1 MAGKCGPLLAA
12 LLLIVVVPTF
22 LRGQNSVEDRIP
34 FLAPELE
41 RLRASTL
48 IKPTLIKPTLIQ
60 PGRSPLSSNFP
71 LQSPGFPG
79 AAVFRQL
86 VSAAGIIFSG
96 RVTSVGHRP
105 LPSEQDPT
113 ATLVT
118 FQVERAIRGISTG
131 QTFTIHEWSGLWSR
145 GERYRVG
152 EHVLLFLYAPGKLG
166 LTSPVAGAMGR
177 FALDTEGRILIN
189 GQQSASF
196 MTDPILGGKAVVP
209 YADFVLAVRGY
220 SREE

>member
-1 MAGKCGPLLAA
+1 MAGKCWRLLAA
-12 LLLIVVVPTF
+12 LLLIFVVPAS
-22 LRGQNSVEDRIP
+22 LRGQDSIQDRIP

-41 RLRASTL
+41 RLRSSTL
-48 IKPTLIKPTLIQ
+48 IETPLIKPALIE
-60 PGRSPLSSNFP
+60 PGRILLPPNLP
-71 LQSPGFPG
+71 LQSPAFPG
-79 AAVFRQL
+79 AAVFSRL

-96 RVTSVGHRP
+96 RVTSVGRRP
-105 LPSEQDPT
+105 LPSGQDPA

-118 FQVERAIRGISTG
+118 FQVERAIRGASTG
-131 QTFTIHEWSGLWSR
+131 QNFTIHEWSGLWSR

-177 FALDTEGRILIN
+177 FALDSEGRILIN

-209 YADFVLAVRGY
+209 YADFVVAVRGS

>member
-12 LLLIVVVPTF
+12 LLLIVVAPTF

-41 RLRASTL
+41 RLRSSTL
-48 IKPTLIKPTLIQ
+48 IKPLIEPTLVQ
-60 PGRSPLSSNFP
+60 PGRILLPPNLP
-71 LQSPGFPG
+71 LQSPAFPG
-79 AAVFRQL
+79 GAVFRQL
-86 VSAAGIIFSG
+86 AGAAGIIFSG

-209 YADFVLAVRGY
+209 YADFVLAVRGS